1 MPTVGEYFEQ
11 TQIRGLNEGIGT
23 PGVVQSFG
31 GTPTDGTLEL
41 PTGSPGATGP
51 QGPPAYRFRWEG
63 DVSDPSALAALAEN
77 LGPAHA
83 GKAWRV
89 ESTNTLMYWNGEAF
103 DSFPE
108 AFGGHGPTGDVNE
121 LEIGAV
127 TTGAV
132 GSDLEITITGT
143 PPNQTL
149 DIVVP
154 RGVAGVKG
162 PIGSPGPLREA
173 TDYDDS
179 APPVDGAVPLWDP
192 VTSKWAPEPYPGWR
206 GPWTAFEGDSWDGAA
221 GFAATQSGVSTNPNT
236 VCNINIPAQDVAWRP
251 LVFGGVLVRTA
262 ATDASNRIDIE
273 ARITNAA
280 GQIVGYGPGTPF
292 GIDAVDLVYPQ
303 FNTASMTPASSVGVI
318 AAGVPAVIA
327 IVLRR
332 NLGSGNYTYTRTGA
346 HVTVFAVPV
355 TGAP

>member
-11 TQIRGLNEGIGT
+11 TQIRGINEGIGE
-23 PGVVQSFG
+23 PSVVQSFG
-31 GTPTDGTLEL
+31 GTPRNGTLEL

-51 QGPPAYRFRWEG
+51 QGPPAHRFRWEG
-63 DVSDPSALAALAEN
+63 DISDPTALAALSET

-83 GKAWRV
+83 GRAWRV
-89 ESTNTLMYWNGEAF
+89 ESTNTLMYWNGASF
-103 DSFPE
+103 DSFAE
-108 AFGGHGPTGDVNE
+108 AFGGHGPTGELNE
-121 LEIGAV
+121 LAIGTV

-149 DIVVP
+149 NIVVP
-154 RGVAGVKG
+154 RGVAGVQG

-173 TDYDDS
+173 TDYDDTT
-179 APPVDGAVPLWDP
+179 PPVNGAVPLWSSA
-192 VTSKWAPEPYPGWR
+192 TSKWTPTPWPGWR
-206 GPWTAFEGDSWDGAA
+206 GPWTVHEDQAWDGAA
-221 GFAATQSGVSTNPNT
+221 GFAATQSGVSTTPNT

-251 LVFGGVLVRTA
+251 LVFGGIFLRPADGTRMDV
-262 ATDASNRIDIE
+262 E
-273 ARITNAA
+273 ARITNAS
-280 GQIVGYGPGTPF
+280 GQVVGYGPGTQF
-292 GIDAVDLVYPQ
+292 ALDSFTELYPQ

-332 NLGSGNYTYTRTGA
+332 NFGSGTYIYNRGTA
-346 HVTVFAVPV
+346 HATVWAVPV